1 MEGSRVVTELQL
13 SPLAQQ
19 WINVVLIWIGFGTL
33 AGLLARVVIPGRE
46 PTGPLGT
53 IVIGIFGSTL
63 GPFVLSHLLNSRE
76 FNPIGP
82 LGFLAAIA
90 GAFVLL
96 MAYRLLLACRRPRPE
111 R

>member
-1 MEGSRVVTELQL
+1 MTEFEL

-19 WINVVLIWIGFGTL
+19 WINVVLIWVGFGTL

-46 PTGPLGT
+46 PAGPVGT
-53 IVIGIFGSTL
+53 IAIGILGSTL
-63 GPFVLSHLLNSRE
+63 GPFVLSCLLKRTD

-82 LGFLAAIA
+82 LGFLTAIA

-96 MAYRLLLACRRPRPE
+96 TAYRLAVACCRPRAE